1 MISKQRLTIYCEAL
15 RAMREG
21 KFAVEIDTPLSS
33 PPLVEFEIEL
43 IKLGAWLE
51 LRFEEF
57 SKLQEITADIS
68 EGNLLDDVLERTY
81 ITLNKVIPYD
91 RIGCALLS
99 DDGLMLHSQ
108 WAKTRYASDP
118 RISKGYSSAL
128 AGSSLEA
135 ILSSGQ
141 PRIINDLE
149 AYLGDHPSSEST
161 RQILAEGVRSS
172 LTCPLIAEGKPIGFL
187 FFSSCE
193 KNTYHHHHKKTFSH
207 IARQVSCLI
216 EKSRLYQRINALN
229 QQLVTALND
238 LKEQSTRDA
247 LTLVMNRGAV
257 MDFLHN
263 SLQHAQRQQSHLAV
277 VMADLDCFK
286 AVNDGV
292 GHLGGDHVLQAVVS
306 EMKGSLRSYDGIG
319 RFGGEE
325 FLLVLVG
332 ADAATALEIAERI
345 RQRVATTAISYRGQ
359 TIPMTLSMGVANRRI
374 GGEDTLERLTAA
386 ADEALYQAKRSG
398 RNRVV
403 AAPL

>member
-1 MISKQRLTIYCEAL
+1 MISKQRLTIYCDAI
-15 RAMREG
+15 RAMRKG

-33 PPLVEFEIEL
+33 SPLVEFEIEL

-57 SKLQEITADIS
+57 NKLQEITADIS

-108 WAKTRYASDP
+108 WAKTRYATDP
-118 RISKGYSSAL
+118 KISKGYSSAL

-135 ILSSGQ
+135 ILSSGE
-141 PRIINDLE
+141 PRILNDLE
-149 AYLGDHPSSEST
+149 AYLSEHPSSEST

-172 LTCPLIAEGKPIGFL
+172 LTCPLISEGKPIGFL

-193 KNTYHHHHKKTFSH
+193 KNTYRHHHKKTFSL

-216 EKSRLYQRINALN
+216 EKSRLYQKINALN
-229 QQLVTALND
+229 QQLLTALNE
-238 LKEQSTRDA
+238 LQEQSTRDA

-257 MDFLHN
+257 MTFLLN
-263 SLQHAQRQQSHLAV
+263 SLQHARRQESHLAV

-286 AVNDGV
+286 AVNDNI
-292 GHLGGDHVLQAVVS
+292 GHLGGDHVLQSVVS
-306 EMKGSLRSYDGIG
+306 EMRVSLRSYDGIG

-332 ADAATALEIAERI
+332 ADPNTALEIAERI
-345 RQRVATTAISYRGQ
+345 RQRVATTTISYQ
-359 TIPMTLSMGVANRRI
+359 DHVIPMTLSIGVANRNL
-374 GGEDTLERLTAA
+374 GADDSLEALIAA
-386 ADEALYQAKRSG
+386 ADEALYLAKRSG